1 MQEFP
6 AIQRVQQNYAAKGLT
21 VLAIT
26 SDEVASI
33 RSVRSKQKA
42 TFTFLRDPEDKVS
55 EAYGVSGIPQL
66 FIVDQGGQLIV
77 DHRGYRGGLERDLRT
92 ILTELLIQT
101 P

>member
-6 AIQRVQQNYAAKGLT
+6 AIQKVQQNYAAKGLT

-42 TFTFLRDPEDKVS
+42 TFTFLRDPDDKVS
-55 EAYGVSGIPQL
+55 EAYGVSGIPRTL
-66 FIVDQGGQLIV
+66 VVDKDGVVRADLLGG
-77 DHRGYRGGLERDLRT
+77 HGYEQFVAELKKVGL
-92 ILTELLIQT
+92 
-101 P
+101 